1 MKNYEEITAAL
12 LRRREEY
19 ERKKKRQRLLLSRAG
34 VMAASCALVAVLALQ
49 PLAMPNG
56 DVPLTQMPDYSED
69 GGKTNNKGPG
79 NQGAGEG
86 TQDPN
91 RPVNDDSDHDDP
103 DNNQGGNVDHDRP
116 QIIDPDDD
124 FAVGAWQG
132 KQVTGQLLEWLQNA
146 DAADMLPMVWAK
158 PGIDMSY
165 HYKGE
170 TLQQYWNAAE
180 AERKWPERMASLY
193 KMGDSLKYGE
203 ALYTTGT
210 PDGEKWEEELYWE
223 VVTYIGQE
231 LLDRF
236 IVEGVFLKEKLW
248 ETMKDSEYLYAAQAR
263 WTDALE
269 AYREYAC
276 SAAKGVLIG
285 QGLEAYHPGNYVG
298 IAKITKAQ
306 FEAIDA
312 DYFDGWTFGMG
323 ENPNAPQD
331 MTDTD
336 DVIAGNCTHT
346 EDCDCIG
353 NEEVSTDDESNGI
366 KYTPDSSWGQFET
379 SNDEEKIG
387 VGFDDKVRGD
397 QP

>member
-49 PLAMPNG
+49 PLAMPGG
-56 DVPLTQMPDYSED
+56 DVPLVPMPNYGEE

-79 NQGAGEG
+79 QSL
-86 TQDPN
+86 QDPVDPN
-91 RPVNDDSDHDDP
+91 RPVNGNPDHDDP

-124 FAVGAWQG
+124 FAVGQWQG

-146 DAADMLPMVWAK
+146 DAADMLPLVWAK

-210 PDGEKWEEELYWE
+210 PDGEKWEEELYRE

-276 SAAKGVLIG
+276 SAAKGVLLQ

-312 DYFDGWTFGMG
+312 EYFDGWTFGMG
-323 ENPNAPQD
+323 EDPNAPQD

-346 EDCDCIG
+346 EDCDCSG
-353 NEEVSTDDESNGI
+353 EAGVNKGEL
-366 KYTPDSSWGQFET
+366 TPDSSKQPGSSANNT
-379 SNDEEKIG
+379 NIG

-397 QP
+397 QPA